1 MHRDHGYGPQGERL
15 VDHVPCGSWDRV
27 TFLGAMSVAGVLA
40 PWGQIQAINGESFR
54 GWIEQILIPKLRRG
68 MVIVMDNLPAHKV
81 SGVREAI
88 ESAGCRLVYLPP
100 YSPDLNPIEQM
111 FSQFKSYVKKAC
123 GRTVDEIYQ
132 AMREALKT
140 IRPTH
145 CLNYILNAGYKPAT
159 I

>member
-1 MHRDHGYGPQGERL
+1 MHHDHGYGPQGERL
-15 VDHVPCGSWDRV
+15 VDPVPYGGWDRV

-111 FSQFKSYVKKAC
+111 FSQFKSYIKKAC
-123 GRTVDEIYQ
+123 GRTVEHLYE
-132 AMREALKT
+132 AMRKALKE
-140 IRPTH
+140 ISPTH
-145 CLNYILNAGYKPAT
+145 CLNYILNAGYKTDA